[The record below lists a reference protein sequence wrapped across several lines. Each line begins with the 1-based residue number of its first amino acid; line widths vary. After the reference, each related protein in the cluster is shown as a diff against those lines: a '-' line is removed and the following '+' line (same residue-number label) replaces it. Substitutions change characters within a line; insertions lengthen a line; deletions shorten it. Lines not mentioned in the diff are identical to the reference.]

1 MDMNNKMYVKPIV
14 LFVMLATHQMAVAD
28 DSKTIRLPRVDV
40 IGTNDEMFS
49 ISSTSNIID
58 EEELQRSHVMTI
70 NEALRKVPGVVA
82 RDEEGF
88 GIRPNISIR
97 GLNPTRST
105 KLMLLEDG
113 IPLAYAPYGDNAS
126 YSYPS
131 IDRFSRIEVQKG
143 ANQVK
148 FGPQTIG
155 GVINHITPDAPEDFG
170 GWASFTAGNRDFIN
184 GKINVGGNGMLFN
197 YSHKSGQGN
206 RDNTNLNIDDLNFK
220 VTKAISD
227 AHAVTFRANY
237 FAEDSQVGYSGL
249 TKAEYENFG
258 RDYYPYEND
267 SFDTKRY
274 GVSLTHDWQISDD
287 AILTTNYYYLHF
299 DRDWWRQSSNSND
312 TLGLSGA
319 CTTLRD
325 NRVAGLAVDP
335 NTCQANQGRLRT
347 YDTYGVEP
355 RLTVEHSMGQLE
367 MGVRAHFE
375 EQDRRQVNGSAP
387 TARSGNLVE
396 NNFRSTNAYSG
407 FISNR
412 FDIGDFSIT
421 PVIRYEQIENARK
434 NRLNGEQNDVTL
446 REWVP
451 GISAAYMPNEQYTFF
466 AGVHEGFAPPRVE
479 DLIVGNG
486 SQEVEAEKSTNYE
499 IGMRARPTK
508 AFSIETT
515 AFYNDFD
522 NLIAVGSVAANLP
535 ALSQGKATFGGLEVL
550 GTYDFDNGMYSRVA
564 YTWLPIANQDAPFRR
579 VDNNAIIGGSAS
591 GNRQPYAPKNTLTA
605 AIGYK
610 IGNLDAMIEAVYVG
624 KQYADFAETRQEN
637 ATGINGQIDSY
648 TIYNAAI
655 NYKMPEYNTT
665 VFLVGK
671 NIFDREYIVDRT
683 RGILLGMP
691 ALVQVGARYDF

>member
-1 MDMNNKMYVKPIV
+1 MHFRIKPIV
-14 LFVMLATHQMAVAD
+14 WSLMVVFSKPVLAAEPVTF
-28 DSKTIRLPRVDV
+28 RLPRIDV
-40 IGTNDEMFS
+40 IGTKDEMFR

-58 EEELQRSHVMTI
+58 EEELQSAHVMTV
-70 NEALRKVPGVVA
+70 NEALRKVPGVVV

-105 KLMLLEDG
+105 KVMLLEDG

-155 GVINHITPDAPEDFG
+155 GVINHITPDAPEEFG
-170 GWASFTAGNRDFIN
+170 GWGSFTAGNRDFIN

-249 TKAEYENFG
+249 TRAEYENFG
-258 RDYYPYEND
+258 AEYYPYEND

-274 GVSLTHDWQISDD
+274 GVSLTHDWQMSDN
-287 AILTTNYYYLHF
+287 ALLTTNYYYLHF

-312 TLGLSGA
+312 TLGLAGA
-319 CTTLRD
+319 CTTLRN

-367 MGVRAHFE
+367 LGVRAHFE
-375 EQDRRQVNGSAP
+375 EQDRRQVNGAAP

-396 NNFRSTNAYSG
+396 NNSRATNAYSG
-407 FISNR
+407 FVSNR

-421 PVIRYEQIENARK
+421 PVIRYEQIENERK
-434 NRLNGEQNDVTL
+434 NRLNGQENDVTL

-486 SQEVEAEKSTNYE
+486 SQEVDAEKSTNYE
-499 IGMRARPTK
+499 IGLRARPTK
-508 AFSIETT
+508 ALSIETT

-550 GTYDFDNGMYSRVA
+550 GTYEFDNGMYSRVA
-564 YTWLPIANQDAPFRR
+564 YTWLPVAEQDTPFRR

-591 GNRQPYAPKNTLTA
+591 GNRQPYAPENTITA
-605 AIGYK
+605 AFGYK
-610 IGNLDAMIEAVYVG
+610 MGNWDAMIEAVYVG
-624 KQYADFAETRQEN
+624 KQYADFAETNEVN
-637 ATGINGQIDSY
+637 ATGINGEIASY
-648 TIYNAAI
+648 TIYNAAV
-655 NYKMPEYNTT
+655 NYKMPEHKTT
-665 VFLVGK
+665 LFLVGK
-671 NIFDREYIVDRT
+671 NIFDREYVVDRT

>member
-479 DLIVGNG
+479 DLIVCNG
-486 SQEVEAEKSTNYE
+486 S
-499 IGMRARPTK
+499 
-508 AFSIETT
+508 
-515 AFYNDFD
+515 
-522 NLIAVGSVAANLP
+522 
-535 ALSQGKATFGGLEVL
+535 
-550 GTYDFDNGMYSRVA
+550 
-564 YTWLPIANQDAPFRR
+564 
-579 VDNNAIIGGSAS
+579 
-591 GNRQPYAPKNTLTA
+591 
-605 AIGYK
+605 
-610 IGNLDAMIEAVYVG
+610 
-624 KQYADFAETRQEN
+624 
-637 ATGINGQIDSY
+637 
-648 TIYNAAI
+648 
-655 NYKMPEYNTT
+655 
-665 VFLVGK
+665 
-671 NIFDREYIVDRT
+671 
-683 RGILLGMP
+683 
-691 ALVQVGARYDF
+691 